1 MPATPSLTQRAF
13 GLARQKAGGKV
24 KRAARRVAGRPL
36 VAWERRS
43 LRPVLTV
50 VMPVYNVEAFVRET
64 LDTVLT
70 QSLHNLEVIAVDDG
84 STDGS
89 LAILREFERRD
100 ARVRVF
106 TQTNSGQGIARN
118 LGVEHAQGEFLAFI
132 DSDDTIP
139 PGSFEHMVDTLRRSG
154 SDFCVGSVRRLRH
167 SQYLRTTWQR
177 TVHQT
182 DRIGT
187 TLDEF
192 PAAMQDII
200 CANRMFRTEFWRE
213 KVGGFRGHIAYEDH
227 VPMLTAYV
235 RATKFDILSRITYN
249 WRIRED
255 HTSTGQQKANIENL
269 LDRIAV
275 KEEAH
280 ELLEAEASEF
290 VYDVW
295 VARCLEV
302 DFPPYA
308 AQGLDAGDAYRNVL
322 SATYRTFCDRAT
334 ERAWDLVRV
343 YPKIRGM
350 LVAEGRWADVEDATN
365 YFLSVHQV
373 PPTTVVDG
381 RLVADLPA
389 DLPFTDGLPAH
400 LLRMAPLEAHF
411 EGVVQKVAWRDDR
424 VTLTGWMRHRS
435 LDITEPEP
443 ALELSL
449 RQGDRVLP
457 LEAQPVTIPEAN
469 LWAQLPYAGCEHGG
483 FRVDVPYAALTGSD
497 RWQLHGSITT
507 GGITSAG
514 TFHYRIPGTSAEHP
528 RTGPGV
534 TAGWDPSDGFGLRTV
549 TGAAPATTPRPRLAV
564 HAVELGDGE
573 LRFRVSGA
581 DADALPRTT
590 LGNAR
595 LELALIDV
603 KADGGAHLLRFDAR
617 AAEFGGRPRPAPA
630 GDYLLTLDGHPA
642 VAADEL
648 FDDLPVRLRA
658 SDLGLDVS
666 LGEHG
671 SLRLSVVPPLRD
683 DELGKYHQFR
693 LHAGYRRATPPLTD
707 SVLLA
712 SYLGE
717 SCTDS
722 QLAIDRHLAATRPDL
737 ERVWGVRDRSI
748 EVPDGAR
755 AVLLDSGEWYDAVA
769 SSRYLCRNID
779 FGPWLQRR
787 PEQAYLQTFHGYP
800 FKSMGRDF
808 WRSKG
813 FPPGQ
818 VRHFASRASGEWD
831 LILVPSAEC
840 EDFYREQY
848 GYTGAVLA
856 AGYPRTDV
864 LVNADAAQVRRDVLA
879 RIGVPEDRT
888 VVLYAPTY
896 RDTLTTKVYSARR
909 FDDLDLDELTRR
921 LGPRYVVLVR
931 GHNNNQREADR
942 VGRAATVVDVTDYP
956 DINDLTLAADVAV
969 LDYSSLRFDW
979 AITGKPMV
987 FFVPDLAS
995 YFGLRAPLFPYE
1007 ESAPGPFAG
1016 TTAEVADL
1024 LADVDGVA
1032 RTYAGEIRAFNER
1045 FNTLNDGRA
1054 TERVL
1059 ATFLDE
1065 SMPWRQG

>member
-13 GLARQKAGGKV
+13 GLARRKAGGRL
-24 KRAARRVAGRPL
+24 KRGVRRVAGRPL

-100 ARVRVF
+100 ARVRVL
-106 TQTNSGQGIARN
+106 TQPNSGQGIARN
-118 LGVEHAQGEFLAFI
+118 HGVEHAQGEFLAFI

-187 TLDEF
+187 TLDAF

-200 CANRMFRTEFWRE
+200 CANRMFRTAFWRD

-235 RATKFDILSRITYN
+235 RATKFDILSRVTYN

-280 ELLEAEASEF
+280 ELLEAEASDF

-302 DFPPYA
+302 DFAPYA
-308 AQGLDAGDAYRNVL
+308 AQGLDAGEAYRNVL
-322 SATYRTFCDRAT
+322 GAAYRTFCGRAT
-334 ERAWDLVRV
+334 DRAWDLVRV
-343 YPKIRGM
+343 YPKVRGH
-350 LVAEGRWADVEDATN
+350 LVAEGRWDDVEDATN

-373 PPTTVVDG
+373 PPTKVVDG
-381 RLVADLPA
+381 TLVAVLPA
-389 DLPFTDGLPAH
+389 DRPFARDLPAH

-411 EGVVQKVAWRDDR
+411 EGVVQKVAWHGDH

-435 LDITEPEP
+435 LDVTDVPDL
-443 ALELSL
+443 ALRL
-449 RQGDRVLP
+449 RSGDRTVDLAT
-457 LEAQPVTIPEAN
+457 EHVTIPEAN
-469 LWAQLPYAGCEHGG
+469 LWAQLPHAGCAPAG
-483 FRVDVPYAALTGSD
+483 FRVDVPFAELAASTEPWYLE
-497 RWQLHGSITT
+497 GSITVDA
-507 GGITSAG
+507 ITSSGA
-514 TFHYRIPGTSAEHP
+514 FHYRIPGSS
-528 RTGPGV
+528 GDQPG
-534 TAGWDPSDGFGLRTV
+534 AGAGVEALWHASHGFGLRF
-549 TGAAPATTPRPRLAV
+549 TGQAAPEGQRAGLVV
-564 HAVELGDGE
+564 HDVELGAGE
-573 LRFRVSGA
+573 VRFRATGGTTDLLAGA
-581 DADALPRTT
+581 T

-595 LELALIDV
+595 LALTLIDV
-603 KADGGAHLLRFDAR
+603 KSEDTGHVLRFDTR
-617 AAEFGGRPRPAPA
+617 ASEFGAAPRPAPS
-630 GDYLLTLDGHPA
+630 GDYTLT
-642 VAADEL
+642 VAGQAASVSG
-648 FDDLPVRLRA
+648 DLAGTLPLRLRA
-658 SDLGLDVS
+658 GDLGVDVG
-666 LGEHG
+666 LGKERT
-671 SLRLSVVPPLRD
+671 LTLSVVPPLRD
-683 DELGKYHQFR
+683 DEIGKYHQFR
-693 LHAGYRRATPPLTD
+693 LHAAYRVATPAVTD

-722 QLAIDRHLAATRPDL
+722 QLAIDRHLAEHRPDL
-737 ERVWGVRDRSI
+737 ERIWGVRDWSVA
-748 EVPDGAR
+748 VPEGAR
-755 AVLLDSGEWYDAVA
+755 GVLLDSAEWYDAVA
-769 SSRYLCRNID
+769 SSRFLCRNID
-779 FGPWLQRR
+779 FGPWLRLR

-831 LILVPSAEC
+831 LVLVPSEEC
-840 EDFYREQY
+840 EAYYRAQY

-856 AGYPRTDV
+856 AGYPRTDM
-864 LVNADAAQVRRDVLA
+864 LVNADAAQVRSEVLA

-888 VVLYAPTY
+888 VVLYAPTF
-896 RDTLTTKVYSARR
+896 RDTLTTRVYAARR

-921 LGPRYVVLVR
+921 LGPEHVVLVR

-942 VGRAATVVDVTDYP
+942 VGRAATIVDVTDYP
-956 DINDLTLAADVAV
+956 DINELTLAADVAV

-987 FFVPDLAS
+987 FFVPDVDS
-995 YFGLRAPLFPYE
+995 YFALRAPLFPYE
-1007 ESAPGPFAG
+1007 ESAPGPWAR

-1024 LADVDGVA
+1024 LTDLDGVA
-1032 RTYAGEIRAFNER
+1032 RRYAGEIADFNAR
-1045 FNTLNDGRA
+1045 FNTLNDGHA

-1065 SMPWRQG
+1065 STPWRRD